1 MGFPEKARRT
11 EPRCGQGHPGI
22 LVMSGSSSM
31 TERERLGNE
40 YLTSEMVLPVATE
53 THPILCAADVA
64 GRHNTSAI
72 AMAVSRNR
80 EGK

>member
-1 MGFPEKARRT
+1 
-11 EPRCGQGHPGI
+11 
-22 LVMSGSSSM
+22 M